1 MTTPHDHSSNPLHGV
16 TLERML
22 TEMVEQ
28 LGWEKMGRRVKIAC
42 FTSDPSISSSLKFL
56 RRTPWARAKVEAMY
70 LFMVR
75 TRRPRSAPADARA
88 NAPALALI
96 LPGIGNSGPDH
107 WQSHWERQDPTCV
120 RVMQDEW
127 DAPACAVWIAR
138 LDDAIADQDEP
149 VVLVGHSSA
158 CALVAHW
165 AMRAKANQHA
175 RVLGALL
182 VAPSDPTGPEYPV
195 GPFGF
200 APVPLAQLPFPSIV
214 VASDDDVY
222 VSAAVATQ
230 YATAWGS
237 RLVMLTGA
245 GHINAA
251 SGLGAWPDGYAL
263 LASLR

>member
-1 MTTPHDHSSNPLHGV
+1 MPAPHDHSSNPLHGV

-22 TEMVEQ
+22 TDMVEQ

-42 FTSDPSISSSLKFL
+42 FTSDPSISSSLAFL

-75 TRRPRSAPADARA
+75 TRRPRSAPAAARPQA
-88 NAPALALI
+88 DGIALI
-96 LPGIGNSGPDH
+96 LPGIGNSGADH
-107 WQSHWERQDPTCV
+107 WQSHWERQDPRCV

-127 DAPACAVWIAR
+127 DAPACVVWVAR
-138 LDDAIADQDEP
+138 LDDAIADQDET

-165 AMRAKANQHA
+165 AQQADAEQRS
-175 RVLGALL
+175 RVRGALL
-182 VAPSDPTGPEYPV
+182 VAPSDPTGPNYPV

-200 APVPLAQLPFPSIV
+200 APVPLARLPFPSIV
-214 VASDDDVY
+214 VASDDDQY
-222 VSAAVATQ
+222 VAPAVATQ
-230 YATAWGS
+230 YAAAWGS
-237 RLVMLTGA
+237 RLVMLAGA
-245 GHINAA
+245 GHINST

-263 LASLR
+263 LMTLR